1 MTIPVRCPR
10 CDTII
15 GRRERYSYGGPANDD
30 HTDYGAVVPLERYG
44 GERDGD
50 YYCKDCYRDYYCKDC
65 YDDGALKITVS
76 RPINGISIN
85 RDEYLLDDD
94 GKELSFASV
103 REAVNFLAD
112 HNFTIGDLRELD
124 FNLEA
129 GSAGGRGM

>member
-1 MTIPVRCPR
+1 MTVPVRCPR

-15 GRRERYSYGGPANDD
+15 GRRERYSYGGPAGDD
-30 HTDYGAVVPLERYG
+30 HTDYGAVVPYERYG

-50 YYCKDCYRDYYCKDC
+50 YYCKDCY
-65 YDDGALKITVS
+65 DGGPLKITVS
-76 RPINGISIN
+76 RPMNGISIN
-85 RDEYLLDDD
+85 GDEYLLDDD